1 MICKYITLRIIAA
14 LYLKG
19 NIMFAVV
26 SLALYVGWA
35 IGKFIGKTTL
45 GALSLIGWILFVL
58 LKAAGKILSLA
69 FKYTSMVVSW
79 GYVKVC
85 QIYQSHKMIKEDLG
99 TF

>member
-1 MICKYITLRIIAA
+1 MICEYITLRIIAA
-14 LYLKG
+14 LYLNG

-26 SLALYVGWA
+26 SLALYVGWT

-58 LKAAGKILSLA
+58 LKAAGKFLSLL
-69 FKYTSMVVSW
+69 FKYAPIMASW
-79 GYVKVC
+79 GYAKVC
-85 QIYQSHKMIKEDLG
+85 QIYQNHKMIKKELG